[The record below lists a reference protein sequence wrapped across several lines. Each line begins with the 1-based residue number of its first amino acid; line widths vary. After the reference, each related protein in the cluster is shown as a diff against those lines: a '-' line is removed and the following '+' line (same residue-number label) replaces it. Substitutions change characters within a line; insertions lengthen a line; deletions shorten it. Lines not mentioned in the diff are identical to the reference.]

1 MNTKSILGRGKKRCQ
16 HNFKQVWVAKESD
29 YGAEAALLPQ
39 AAQEGQQDAPEG
51 LEQLS
56 AGGSPAADTWAAL
69 SRANMTGQ
77 GLGSIEQP
85 SLQKQVLQKVPKLC
99 PWSKS
104 LMEKQQKCG

>member
-1 MNTKSILGRGKKRCQ
+1 MGT
-16 HNFKQVWVAKESD
+16 
-29 YGAEAALLPQ
+29 EAALLPQ
-39 AAQEGQQDAPEG
+39 AAQKGQQDAWEG

-85 SLQKQVLQKVPKLC
+85 SLQKQQSYRKCLSSAHGPKVSWKNNKSAADIAYVKLSPGQGPKHCL
-99 PWSKS
+99 
-104 LMEKQQKCG
+104 